1 MNKPC
6 GGNHCVLPRGTAARV
21 RVAVRK
27 VQRHP
32 LTKKTLRATFKIQKH
47 VVRGATL
54 GVLPSGINDLVFHH
68 AQLSLDEA
76 IHIVIDQAS
85 VSSMSAILA
94 IILLASRSALSD

>member
-1 MNKPC
+1 MTAPC
-6 GGNHCVLPRGTAARV
+6 LVA

-32 LTKKTLRATFKIQKH
+32 LTKKTLRASVKIHKH

-54 GVLPSGINDLVFHH
+54 GVIPSGLNDLVFHH
-68 AQLSLDEA
+68 AQFTVDEA
-76 IHIVIDQAS
+76 IHIVVDQAS

>member
-6 GGNHCVLPRGTAARV
+6 V
-21 RVAVRK
+21 RTLVAVRK

-32 LTKKTLRATFKIQKH
+32 LTKKTLRASVKIQKH
-47 VVRGATL
+47 IVRGATL

-94 IILLASRSALSD
+94 IILLASRSALSE

>member
-6 GGNHCVLPRGTAARV
+6 V
-21 RVAVRK
+21 RTLVAVRK

-32 LTKKTLRATFKIQKH
+32 LTKKTLRATLKIQKH

-54 GVLPSGINDLVFHH
+54 GVIPSGINDLVFHH

-94 IILLASRSALSD
+94 IILLASRSALSE

>member
-68 AQLSLDEA
+68 AQLNIDEA
-76 IHIVIDQAS
+76 IHLVIDQAS
-85 VSSMSAILA
+85 ISSMSAILA
-94 IILLASRSALSD
+94 IILLAARSAGSD

>member
-6 GGNHCVLPRGTAARV
+6 V
-21 RVAVRK
+21 RTLVAVRK

-32 LTKKTLRATFKIQKH
+32 LTKKTLRASVKIQKH

-54 GVLPSGINDLVFHH
+54 GVIPSGINDLVFHH

-85 VSSMSAILA
+85 ISSMSAILA
-94 IILLASRSALSD
+94 IILLASRSALSE

>member
-6 GGNHCVLPRGTAARV
+6 V
-21 RVAVRK
+21 RTLVAVRR

-32 LTKKTLRATFKIQKH
+32 LTQKTLRTGIRLQKH
-47 VVRGATL
+47 SVRGATL
-54 GVLPSGINDLVFHH
+54 GVIPSGLNDVVFHH

-94 IILLASRSALSD
+94 IILLASRSSLSE

>member
-6 GGNHCVLPRGTAARV
+6 V
-21 RVAVRK
+21 RTLVAVRK

-32 LTKKTLRATFKIQKH
+32 LTKKTLRASVKIQKH

-54 GVLPSGINDLVFHH
+54 GVIPSGINDLVFHH

-94 IILLASRSALSD
+94 IILLASRSSLSD

>member
-1 MNKPC
+1 MTAPC
-6 GGNHCVLPRGTAARV
+6 LVA

-32 LTKKTLRATFKIQKH
+32 LTQKTLRASVKIQKH

-54 GVLPSGINDLVFHH
+54 GVIPSGLNDLVFHH
-68 AQLSLDEA
+68 AQLDMSEA

>member
-1 MNKPC
+1 MTAPC
-6 GGNHCVLPRGTAARV
+6 LVA

-32 LTKKTLRATFKIQKH
+32 LTQKTLRASVKIQKH

-54 GVLPSGINDLVFHH
+54 GVIPSGLNDLVFHH
-68 AQLSLDEA
+68 AQLDMSEA

-94 IILLASRSALSD
+94 IILLASRSALPD